1 MLVFSSIFA
10 KITTLMSTLPKSIQ
24 NLIIQFGKLP
34 GIGPKTA
41 QRLTFYLLKQE
52 GLDVQ
57 AFARAVSE
65 LQKDIIFCQVCFNM
79 AESNPCKICS
89 DKNRNQ
95 NLICVLEDPMDVVA
109 MDQISEFSGVYHV
122 LGGVI
127 SPLEGIGPDNLKI
140 KELLERVGSKD
151 SPKEIILAT
160 NPSLEG
166 EATAMYISKQLKSP
180 EYNHVK
186 VTRIGRGLPMGA
198 DLEYADEFTLSKALE
213 GRQEF

>member
-1 MLVFSSIFA
+1 
-10 KITTLMSTLPKSIQ
+10 MSTLPKSIQ

-41 QRLTFYLLKQE
+41 QRLTFYLLKQPNIDIE
-52 GLDVQ
+52 
-57 AFARAVSE
+57 AFARAVNE
-65 LQKDIIFCQVCFNM
+65 LQKDIIFCSTCFNM
-79 AESNPCKICS
+79 AETNPCKICN
-89 DKNRNQ
+89 DKGRNQ

-109 MDQISEFSGVYHV
+109 MDQISDFSGVYHV

-127 SPLEGIGPDNLKI
+127 SPLEGVGPDNLKI
-140 KELLERVGSKD
+140 KELLDRLNNPSE
-151 SPKEIILAT
+151 PKEIILAT

-166 EATAMYISKQLKSP
+166 EATAMYIAKQLKSP
-180 EYNHVK
+180 NYSHIK